1 MEEAPLEEED
11 EVFYIFYEDKKPEAS
26 YEAPTYQSPPT
37 QVNTPHNVQ
46 ALRLTL
52 INILYPVK
60 SIIFCTFFYF
70 RMIFH
75 HTLLKMYKPPK
86 PHQAITSLM
95 HQIQM
100 ILGRCMF
107 LLKVQ
112 SIFQI
117 HMMLGKLYDQIIC

>member
-37 QVNTPHNVQ
+37 QVNTPHSVQ
-46 ALRLTL
+46 ALLLTL
-52 INILYPVK
+52 IIYLVT
-60 SIIFCTFFYF
+60 SLIFSTFFYF

-117 HMMLGKLYDQIIC
+117 HMMLGKLCDQIIC